1 MADLET
7 PSSAEQQT
15 PTKSPFQNVRTDG
28 RAFASPNWRTK
39 GSPAAPSDAS
49 PSRGPNPN
57 LNTSRA
63 AFSRPGPHVPQAIS
77 DGRRLYVGN
86 MPYTA
91 KTEDVKAIFMAAQMP
106 IEGIDIAIDP
116 FTGRNPSYCFVDLQH
131 KEHASRAMS
140 ELDGID
146 MLGRPLKIRPGVA
159 KSQERI
165 NNPPSPFNV
174 SGWREQERPSFAKLN
189 SDSSS
194 RVYVG
199 GLPRLTDHEVVQN
212 GIETFFKDFKIENV
226 SKLFT
231 PHPAKRF
238 EEGEHHYLFVDVG
251 SPEEAQRAMKTLNH
265 SIGPWNGPLR
275 VQYARGSKTTE

>member
-1 MADLET
+1 MRSYRISTNSRLIDL
-7 PSSAEQQT
+7 A

-106 IEGIDIAIDP
+106 
-116 FTGRNPSYCFVDLQH
+116 
-131 KEHASRAMS
+131 M
-140 ELDGID
+140 
-146 MLGRPLKIRPGVA
+146 
-159 KSQERI
+159 
-165 NNPPSPFNV
+165 
-174 SGWREQERPSFAKLN
+174 
-189 SDSSS
+189 
-194 RVYVG
+194 YVW
-199 GLPRLTDHEVVQN
+199 LV
-212 GIETFFKDFKIENV
+212 
-226 SKLFT
+226 
-231 PHPAKRF
+231 
-238 EEGEHHYLFVDVG
+238 
-251 SPEEAQRAMKTLNH
+251 
-265 SIGPWNGPLR
+265 
-275 VQYARGSKTTE
+275 